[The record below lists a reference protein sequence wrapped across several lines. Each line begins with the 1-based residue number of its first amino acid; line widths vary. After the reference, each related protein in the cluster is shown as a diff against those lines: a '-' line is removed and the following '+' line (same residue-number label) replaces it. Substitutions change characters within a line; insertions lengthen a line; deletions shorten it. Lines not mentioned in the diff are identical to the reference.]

1 MVRVGGA
8 ELKVESALHV
18 GEGASGVGERQQ
30 DVVHRR
36 MVLRPPPARI
46 RRHPDVALVA
56 VLAEDQDAMFAPIFY
71 LSLCV
76 QVWARSIEG
85 RYPHLLVPL

>member
-76 QVWARSIEG
+76 QVLSCGLEA
-85 RYPHLLVPL
+85 

>member
-1 MVRVGGA
+1 
-8 ELKVESALHV
+8 
-18 GEGASGVGERQQ
+18 
-30 DVVHRR
+30 

-76 QVWARSIEG
+76 QVLPCGLEA
-85 RYPHLLVPL
+85 